1 MRAWLLAASALLGGV
16 LLQAV
21 EAQAVAGG
29 PWSVQTVAL
38 RDFREAQEAADS
50 LKGQG
55 FDAFTEFAMDNGLQF
70 VRVRV
75 GCYLT
80 RDAAEMMA
88 TALRGRITDA
98 AVVVEA
104 TPGSPVAGC
113 VRVEIGF
120 LKPVS
125 WDEVEV
131 QGAAPAFRVEV
142 AGIPAHVTHDGE
154 RWRVL
159 QEGEDVPQ
167 VNGALPASRFSQA
180 TVAGVRLVS
189 LEAPGGPVLLCPG
202 LLVNSVGSVA
212 ISEQVEALVAC
223 SLEPMGGQ

>member
-1 MRAWLLAASALLGGV
+1 LLAATALLGGV
-16 LLQAV
+16 LLQGAW
-21 EAQAVAGG
+21 AQSGDGG
-29 PWSVQTVAL
+29 LWSVQTVAL
-38 RDFREAQEAADS
+38 RDFREAQEAAS
-50 LKGQG
+50 ALRRQG

-88 TALRGRITDA
+88 TAFRGRITDA

-120 LKPVS
+120 LKPVT
-125 WDEVEV
+125 WDEVEAL
-131 QGAAPAFRVEV
+131 GTAPAFRVEV

-159 QEGEDVPQ
+159 QEGEEVPP
-167 VNGALPASRFSQA
+167 VNGALPTARFSQA
-180 TVAGVRLVS
+180 TVAGVRLIS

-202 LLVNSVGSVA
+202 VLVNSVGSVA
-212 ISEQVEALVAC
+212 ISEQVDSLVAC
-223 SLEPMGGQ
+223 SLEPMGGR